1 MNITFLVEL
10 VVAVLLMGTFGMCL
24 ALNRRLGNLRANQDE
39 MRRLIGEFD
48 KALSKARVGMAD
60 LKAASA
66 AVDTAHEDRMKQAKT
81 LREELGFMIETAE
94 RLADRL
100 AGEAAG
106 NRSLRNGKEAAPP
119 AAPVRENLQRD
130 AARRDGLVRETVIRD
145 APRAPA
151 GRAPADRSGGDPEL
165 GTADRPF
172 TPARPTV
179 QRASGAVLPSAVQSA
194 AAAAG
199 AADRFKFEPRSEA
212 ERELL
217 MALRQAR

>member
-1 MNITFLVEL
+1 MNITLLVEL

-66 AVDTAHEDRMKQAKT
+66 AVDGAHEDRMKQAKA
-81 LREELGFMIETAE
+81 LREELGFMIDTAE

-100 AGEAAG
+100 AGEAAN
-106 NRSLRNGKEAAPP
+106 NRPLRNGGEGMQGAAQ
-119 AAPVRENLQRD
+119 AAPVRDTLQRD
-130 AARRDGLVRETVIRD
+130 AVRRDGLVRETVRQ
-145 APRAPA
+145 ARPA
-151 GRAPADRSGGDPEL
+151 VNPGANPGQGVDPHAGL
-165 GTADRPF
+165 GNADRPF
-172 TPARPTV
+172 TAPRPA
-179 QRASGAVLPSAVQSA
+179 ASA
-194 AAAAG
+194 AAGAG

>member
-1 MNITFLVEL
+1 MNITLLVEL
-10 VVAVLLMGTFGMCL
+10 VVAVLLIGTFGMCL

-66 AVDTAHEDRMKQAKT
+66 AVDGVHEERMKQAKA

-106 NRSLRNGKEAAPP
+106 NRSLRTGKDGAPQS
-119 AAPVRENLQRD
+119 APVRDNLQRD
-130 AARRDGLVRETVIRD
+130 AARRDGLVRETVASARSA
-145 APRAPA
+145 AP
-151 GRAPADRSGGDPEL
+151 DPDL
-165 GTADRPF
+165 GNADRPF
-172 TPARPTV
+172 TPMRASAARP
-179 QRASGAVLPSAVQSA
+179 A
-194 AAAAG
+194 AAMRPAAG
-199 AADRFKFEPRSEA
+199 AQAAAVQAASQATAQAGTTVDRFKFEPRSEA